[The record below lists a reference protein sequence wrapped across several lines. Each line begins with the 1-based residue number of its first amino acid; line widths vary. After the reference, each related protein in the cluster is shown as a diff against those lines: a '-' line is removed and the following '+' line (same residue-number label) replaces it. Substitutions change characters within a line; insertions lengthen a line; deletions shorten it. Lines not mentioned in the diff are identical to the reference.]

1 MNWSELIGQ
10 PQAVKL
16 LQQAIQRDRIAPA
29 YLFVG
34 ANGIGRTL
42 AARCFCDVLLRFGLS
57 AEKLSLTQKRLAASN
72 HPDLLWVQPTYQ
84 HQGQLL
90 TAKEAETAGIKRKA
104 PPQIRIEQVR
114 EITYFLSRPPLESS
128 RLVIII
134 EDAQTMTEAAAN
146 ALLKT
151 LEEPGKATLIL
162 IASST
167 DALLPTLVSRCQ
179 RIPFYRLSPDYMEQ
193 ILKANQHQEIL
204 SYPELMAIAAGS
216 PGEAIASYAYL
227 QSIPVELREQLI
239 HLPKSS
245 IKVLEL
251 AKKLA
256 QELDN
261 EVQLWLV
268 DYLQQCY
275 WKQTQNQA
283 LLEMLEKAR
292 QCLLS
297 YVQPRLVWECTL
309 LDLSQGL

>member
-16 LQQAIQRDRIAPA
+16 LEQAIQRDRIAPA

-34 ANGIGRTL
+34 ANGIGRAL
-42 AARCFCDVLLRFGLS
+42 AARCFCNVLLSFGLS
-57 AEKLSLTQKRLAASN
+57 AEKLSLTEKRLAASN

-84 HQGQLL
+84 HQGQLF
-90 TAKEAETAGIKRKA
+90 TAKEAETAGLKRKV

-162 IASST
+162 IAPST

-179 RIPFYRLSPDYMEQ
+179 RIPFYRLSSDDMEQ
-193 ILKANQHQEIL
+193 ILKANQHQDIL
-204 SYPELMAIAAGS
+204 SSPELMAIAAGS
-216 PGEAIASYAYL
+216 PGDAIASYAYL
-227 QSIPVELREQLI
+227 QSIPVELREQLT

-245 IKVLEL
+245 IKILEL
-251 AKKLA
+251 ARKLA

-261 EVQLWLV
+261 EVQLWLI
-268 DYLQQCY
+268 DYLQHCY
-275 WKQTQNQA
+275 WKQTQNKT
-283 LLEMLEKAR
+283 MLETLLKAR